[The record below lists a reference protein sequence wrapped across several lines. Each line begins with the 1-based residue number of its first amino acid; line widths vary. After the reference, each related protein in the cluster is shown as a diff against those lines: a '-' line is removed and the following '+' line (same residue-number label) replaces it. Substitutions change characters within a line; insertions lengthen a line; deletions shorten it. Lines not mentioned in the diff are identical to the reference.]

1 MQIKTPDIGVDKAT
15 VAEILV
21 KVGDTVDVDDSL
33 VLLESDKA
41 SVEVPST
48 SAGVVKSILVNLGDN
63 VTEGV
68 ALVELESEDA
78 SSVATEV
85 QEADASEKTSE
96 NTPTSLPDQEIMQE
110 LTSHQPHQA
119 ASSTPASTA
128 ASSSI
133 VEVQVPDIGVEKAL
147 VGEILVQVG
156 DAIDVDQS
164 IVVVESDKA
173 TVEVP
178 SSVSGSVESI
188 EVHEGDTVK
197 EGVVLIKVK
206 VAGESQAETVVET
219 PKAENVPA
227 AAMKSEPV
235 AEAAPVQSGAIEI
248 TVPDLGVD
256 KATVAEILVKVG
268 DTVEADQSIIVV
280 ESDKATVEVP
290 SSTAGVIKAIHV
302 EVGQS
307 VSQGVAL
314 VTIEA
319 EAKAAQAAPAA
330 KAETQSESKP
340 EAKTEPK
347 PEAAPAKSAS
357 AEQAQALVAASGS
370 DKLSKEQS
378 AANAKVYAGP
388 AVRKLA
394 RELGVVLSQVKAS
407 GAHDRLM
414 KEDVFAYVKTQLTT
428 PQAAPVAQAVAPVS
442 GLPKLPD
449 FSAFGGTEEKAMTR
463 LQQVSVPQLSLNN
476 FIPQVTQFDAADI
489 TELEAWRGELKG
501 NFKKEGISLTILAF
515 IAKALAHLLKEEP
528 YFAGH
533 LADDQKSVLLRNEIH
548 MGIAVATPDGL
559 TVPVL
564 RNPDQKSVKQIA
576 IELGELSKKAREKK
590 LSPKDLQ
597 GANFTITSLGSI
609 GGTAFTP
616 LVNWPQVAILGIS
629 PATMQPVWNGESF
642 DPRLMLP
649 LSLSYDHRVI
659 NGADAARF
667 THKLTKLLADIRTLL
682 L

>member
-1 MQIKTPDIGVDKAT
+1 MQIMTPDIGVDKAT

-21 KVGDTVDVDDSL
+21 KVGDTIAIDESI

-48 SAGVVKSILVNLGDN
+48 SAGVVKSILVTLGDE
-63 VTEGV
+63 VTEGA
-68 ALVELESEDA
+68 ALVELEAEDG
-78 SSVATEV
+78 SATET
-85 QEADASEKTSE
+85 QKADASEKTSE
-96 NTPTSLPDQEIMQE
+96 NTPTALPDEDIQSE
-110 LTSHQPHQA
+110 LITQ
-119 ASSTPASTA
+119 
-128 ASSSI
+128 SSSASAQPSTSTL
-133 VEVQVPDIGVEKAL
+133 VEVKLPDIGVEKAL
-147 VGEILVQVG
+147 VGEILVKAG
-156 DAIDVDQS
+156 DNIDLDQS

-178 SSVSGSVESI
+178 STVSGIVESVEI
-188 EVHEGDTVK
+188 QEGDTVK
-197 EGVVLIKVK
+197 EGVVLLKVK
-206 VAGESQAETVVET
+206 STTVS
-219 PKAENVPA
+219 A
-227 AAMKSEPV
+227 
-235 AEAAPVQSGAIEI
+235 AEAPVKTEQPETTQKPVTTESETEQESAAVQSGVIEV

-256 KATVAEILVKVG
+256 KAAVAEILVKVG
-268 DTVEADQSIIVV
+268 DSVEADQSIIVV

-290 SSTAGVIKAIHV
+290 SSTAGVITAIHV
-302 EVGQS
+302 EMGQN
-307 VSQGVAL
+307 VSQGAAL
-314 VTIEA
+314 VTIEGQVKKA
-319 EAKAAQAAPAA
+319 TPAKNTAQATPATPVKAANASVQSTAAPQA
-330 KAETQSESKP
+330 QNV
-340 EAKTEPK
+340 
-347 PEAAPAKSAS
+347 SAS
-357 AEQAQALVAASGS
+357 SNV
-370 DKLSKEQS
+370 DKLTKEQS

-394 RELGVVLSQVKAS
+394 RELGVVLADVKAS
-407 GAHDRLM
+407 GPHERLM
-414 KEDVFAYVKTQLTT
+414 KQDLVTYVKTRLTA
-428 PQAAPVAQAVAPVS
+428 PQAAPVAQATAAVS

-449 FSAFGGTEEKAMTR
+449 FSAFGGVEEKAMTR

-576 IELGELSKKAREKK
+576 IELGELSKKARDKK

-629 PATMQPVWNGESF
+629 PATMQPVWNGQGF

-667 THKLTKLLADIRTLL
+667 TNKLTKILADIRTLL